1 MDVPAACEPV
11 VDDHDGYDR
20 RDEAQIRA
28 EEGKEILG
36 AVDQE
41 PGDDGPDKDMAED
54 HAADDGEVLGEKT
67 VEIAADWYS
76 VARYVGYNCGKAL
89 DKGPEEDQCTSS
101 WTPELVENEAI
112 EVP

>member
-28 EEGKEILG
+28 EEGEEILG

-41 PGDDGPDKDMAED
+41 PGDDGPDKYMAED